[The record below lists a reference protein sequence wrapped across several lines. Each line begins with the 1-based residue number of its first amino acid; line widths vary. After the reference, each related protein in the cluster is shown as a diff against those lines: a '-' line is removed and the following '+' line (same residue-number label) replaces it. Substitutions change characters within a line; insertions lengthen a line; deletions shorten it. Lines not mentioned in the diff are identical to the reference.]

1 MKRIL
6 LTICTLLIFQ
16 PVLFGQAR
24 TNLDVV
30 NELIEKSV
38 LNIDNSVINKNLAFS
53 FIYRSSG
60 SYSFLK
66 SKVVD
71 SYIKNSISIS
81 ENESLENKIE
91 HSINNITVEYSNP
104 HKDGFF
110 GNLLIERKINVD
122 ATVIL
127 SGRTGINTVD
137 LSNSYKD
144 TVEVENIS
152 RLENPAIPFTQ
163 STMPE
168 LPLFSNLLE
177 PIIVVGT
184 LIVTI
189 ILFFTI
195 RSK

>member
-1 MKRIL
+1 M
-6 LTICTLLIFQ
+6 TICTLLIFQ
-16 PVLFGQAR
+16 PVLFAQTR
-24 TNLDVV
+24 TNLDIV
-30 NELIEKSV
+30 NDLIEKSL
-38 LNIDNSVINKNLAFS
+38 LNLDNSVINRNLTFN

-71 SYIKNSISIS
+71 SYIKKVIPIS
-81 ENESLENKIE
+81 ENESLENKLE

-104 HKDGFF
+104 YKDGFF
-110 GNLLIERKINVD
+110 GNLLIERRINID
-122 ATVIL
+122 ATLIL
-127 SGRTGINTVD
+127 SERAGIKTID

-144 TVEVENIS
+144 TIEVEKIS

-163 STMPE
+163 STIPE

>member
-1 MKRIL
+1 LKRIL

-16 PVLFGQAR
+16 QVLFAQTR
-24 TNLDVV
+24 TNLDIV
-30 NELIEKSV
+30 NDLIEKSL
-38 LNIDNSVINKNLAFS
+38 LNLDNSVINRNLTFN

-71 SYIKNSISIS
+71 SYIKKVIPIS
-81 ENESLENKIE
+81 ENESLENKLE

-104 HKDGFF
+104 YKDGFF
-110 GNLLIERKINVD
+110 GNLLIERRINID
-122 ATVIL
+122 ATLIL
-127 SGRTGINTVD
+127 SERAGIKTID

-144 TVEVENIS
+144 TIEVEKIS

-163 STMPE
+163 STIPG

>member
-6 LTICTLLIFQ
+6 LIICTILVFQ
-16 PVLFGQAR
+16 PVLFAQIR
-24 TNLDVV
+24 TSLDVV

-38 LNIDNSVINKNLAFS
+38 LNIDPAIINKNLSFN

-60 SYSFLK
+60 SYNFLK

-71 SYIKNSISIS
+71 SYIKKFISLS
-81 ENESLENKIE
+81 ENESLENKLE
-91 HSINNITVEYSNP
+91 HSITNITVEYSNP
-104 HKDGFF
+104 FKDGFF

-122 ATVIL
+122 AALIL
-127 SGRTGINTVD
+127 SEKTGIKTVD

-163 STMPE
+163 STIPE

>member
-16 PVLFGQAR
+16 PVLFAQTR
-24 TNLDVV
+24 TNLDIV
-30 NELIEKSV
+30 NDLIEKSL
-38 LNIDNSVINKNLAFS
+38 LNLDNSVINRNLTFN

-71 SYIKNSISIS
+71 SYIKKVIPIS
-81 ENESLENKIE
+81 ENESLENKLE

-104 HKDGFF
+104 YKDGFF
-110 GNLLIERKINVD
+110 GNLLIERRINID
-122 ATVIL
+122 ATLIL
-127 SGRTGINTVD
+127 SERAGIKTID

-144 TVEVENIS
+144 TIEVEKIS

-163 STMPE
+163 STIPE

>member
-1 MKRIL
+1 MV
-6 LTICTLLIFQ
+6 ICTLLIFQ
-16 PVLFGQAR
+16 QVQFAQTR

-30 NELIEKSV
+30 NNLIEKSV
-38 LNIDNSVINKNLAFS
+38 LNLDNSVINKNLTFN
-53 FIYRSSG
+53 FIYKSSG

-71 SYIKNSISIS
+71 SFIKKVIPIS
-81 ENESLENKIE
+81 ENESLENKLE

-104 HKDGFF
+104 YKDGFF
-110 GNLLIERKINVD
+110 GNLLIERKINID
-122 ATVIL
+122 ATLIL
-127 SGRTGINTVD
+127 SERSGIKTID

-163 STMPE
+163 STIPE

>member
-6 LTICTLLIFQ
+6 LVICTLLIFQ
-16 PVLFGQAR
+16 QVQFAQTR

-30 NELIEKSV
+30 NNLIEKSV
-38 LNIDNSVINKNLAFS
+38 LNLDNSVINKNLTFN
-53 FIYRSSG
+53 FIYKSSG

-71 SYIKNSISIS
+71 SFIKKVIPIS
-81 ENESLENKIE
+81 ENESLENKLE

-104 HKDGFF
+104 YKDGFF
-110 GNLLIERKINVD
+110 GNLLIERKINID
-122 ATVIL
+122 ATLIL
-127 SGRTGINTVD
+127 SERSGIKTID

-163 STMPE
+163 STIPE

>member
-16 PVLFGQAR
+16 QVLFAQTR
-24 TNLDVV
+24 TNLDIV
-30 NELIEKSV
+30 NDLIEKSL
-38 LNIDNSVINKNLAFS
+38 LNLDNSVINRNLTFN

-71 SYIKNSISIS
+71 SYIKKVIPIS
-81 ENESLENKIE
+81 ENESLENKLE

-104 HKDGFF
+104 YKDGFF
-110 GNLLIERKINVD
+110 GNLLIERRINID
-122 ATVIL
+122 ATLIL
-127 SGRTGINTVD
+127 SERAGIKTID

-144 TVEVENIS
+144 TIEVEKIS

-163 STMPE
+163 STIPG

>member
-6 LTICTLLIFQ
+6 LIICTLLIFQ
-16 PVLFGQAR
+16 QVQFAQTR

-30 NELIEKSV
+30 NDLIEKSV
-38 LNIDNSVINKNLAFS
+38 LNLDNSVINKNLTFN

-71 SYIKNSISIS
+71 SYIKKIIPIS
-81 ENESLENKIE
+81 ENESLENKLE

-104 HKDGFF
+104 YKDGFF
-110 GNLLIERKINVD
+110 GNLLIERKIHID
-122 ATVIL
+122 AALIL
-127 SGRTGINTVD
+127 SERAGIKTID

-163 STMPE
+163 STIPE